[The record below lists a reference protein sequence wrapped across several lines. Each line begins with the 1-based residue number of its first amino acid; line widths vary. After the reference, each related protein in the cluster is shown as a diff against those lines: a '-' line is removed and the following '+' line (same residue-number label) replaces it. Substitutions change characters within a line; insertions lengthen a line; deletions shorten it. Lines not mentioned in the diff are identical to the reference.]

1 MSENQDKSTKAKHTL
16 KKMKASEQI
25 HSQLTKE
32 KDPNEKQLPIIL
44 TNEDSTAIQIEDKES
59 KDLVHV
65 QFLIQFL
72 FYSYMI
78 LVKYLK
84 NQRS

>member
-1 MSENQDKSTKAKHTL
+1 MSENQDKSIKAKHTL

-44 TNEDSTAIQIEDKES
+44 TNEDNSTIQIEDKES
-59 KDLVHV
+59 TNLVHV
-65 QFLIQFL
+65 L
-72 FYSYMI
+72 FI
-78 LVKYLK
+78 
-84 NQRS
+84 

>member
-1 MSENQDKSTKAKHTL
+1 MSENQDKSIKAKHTL

-44 TNEDSTAIQIEDKES
+44 TNEDNSTIQIEDKES
-59 KDLVHV
+59 TDLVHV
-65 QFLIQFL
+65 L
-72 FYSYMI
+72 FI
-78 LVKYLK
+78 
-84 NQRS
+84 

>member
-1 MSENQDKSTKAKHTL
+1 MSENQDTSTRTKHTL

-44 TNEDSTAIQIEDKES
+44 TNEDNSTIQIEDKES
-59 KDLVHV
+59 TDLVHV
-65 QFLIQFL
+65 L
-72 FYSYMI
+72 FI
-78 LVKYLK
+78 
-84 NQRS
+84 

>member
-1 MSENQDKSTKAKHTL
+1 MSENQDTSIRTKHTL
-16 KKMKASEQI
+16 KKMKASEQV
-25 HSQLTKE
+25 HCQLTKE

-65 QFLIQFL
+65 
-72 FYSYMI
+72 
-78 LVKYLK
+78 
-84 NQRS
+84 

>member
-1 MSENQDKSTKAKHTL
+1 MSENQDTSTRTKHTL
-16 KKMKASEQI
+16 KKMKASEQVDC
-25 HSQLTKE
+25 QLRKE

-65 QFLIQFL
+65 
-72 FYSYMI
+72 
-78 LVKYLK
+78 
-84 NQRS
+84 

>member
-1 MSENQDKSTKAKHTL
+1 MSENQDTTIRTKHTL

-44 TNEDSTAIQIEDKES
+44 TNEDNSTIQIEDKES
-59 KDLVHV
+59 TDLVHV
-65 QFLIQFL
+65 L
-72 FYSYMI
+72 FI
-78 LVKYLK
+78 
-84 NQRS
+84 

>member
-44 TNEDSTAIQIEDKES
+44 TNEDNSTIQIEDKES
-59 KDLVHV
+59 TDLVHV
-65 QFLIQFL
+65 L
-72 FYSYMI
+72 FI
-78 LVKYLK
+78 
-84 NQRS
+84 

>member
-1 MSENQDKSTKAKHTL
+1 MVKQCGHTL

-59 KDLVHV
+59 KDLFHV
-65 QFLIQFL
+65 
-72 FYSYMI
+72 
-78 LVKYLK
+78 
-84 NQRS
+84 